1 MAKIRLGVLNMKDI
15 DEFMEYCEK
24 LDHQGLINLIEG
36 MYTQDSM
43 NQIEIDRLEKAFE
56 LACKKLEDNDSIL
69 FDLYDRFDT
78 YHPTHD
84 RYEWKEHLL
93 ESVNDDE

>member
-1 MAKIRLGVLNMKDI
+1 MEDDFKKLTDIIEENNLFPQTAVYLVGIKIALEEK
-15 DEFMEYCEK
+15 EK
-24 LDHQGLINLIEG
+24 LEQ
-36 MYTQDSM
+36 
-43 NQIEIDRLEKAFE
+43 AFE

-84 RYEWKEHLL
+84 RYEWKKELL
-93 ESVNDDE
+93 ERAEEETGEWEII